1 LKKKLKGFAIFNKTL
16 VEYLYDIGADTT
28 IIQEKIFKQIQI
40 KNKSTQLEIYT
51 GNRIKSFTTEI
62 KILGQIILNK
72 CAFNQS
78 DSHKNI
84 KIIVTENQTSTNE
97 CIIGTD
103 LMEQIPDFNNYMQL
117 IEQKIKTMS
126 DDIFKRYSVEKSLEK
141 TNVNQLKNYHIINTI
156 ITQDIT
162 VDSVRQRVEAQL
174 ENCSAN
180 QLNEILSKDPQ
191 RVKFTIELINPQQ
204 KPLEAKPRPLPY
216 HMKD

>member
-1 LKKKLKGFAIFNKTL
+1 MNKKLK
-16 VEYLYDIGADTT
+16 
-28 IIQEKIFKQIQI
+28 QC
-40 KNKSTQLEIYT
+40 QL
-51 GNRIKSFTTEI
+51 
-62 KILGQIILNK
+62 
-72 CAFNQS
+72 
-78 DSHKNI
+78 
-84 KIIVTENQTSTNE
+84 
-97 CIIGTD
+97 
-103 LMEQIPDFNNYMQL
+103 
-117 IEQKIKTMS
+117 
-126 DDIFKRYSVEKSLEK
+126 KRYLVEKSLEK

-162 VDSVRQRVEAQL
+162 IDSVRQRVEAQL